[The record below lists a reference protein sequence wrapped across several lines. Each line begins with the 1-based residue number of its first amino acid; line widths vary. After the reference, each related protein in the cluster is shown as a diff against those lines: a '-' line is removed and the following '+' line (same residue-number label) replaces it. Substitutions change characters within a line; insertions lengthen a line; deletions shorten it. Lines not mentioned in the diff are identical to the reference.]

1 MHAAWSLPGVATLPE
16 FRLSRRADEDLMEI
30 FIYGEE
36 TFGPAR
42 AERYQNAMI
51 ELFTRLAEN
60 PMIGRAA
67 DRGGT
72 DLRRH
77 PHASHVVFYTPT
89 TGGIVVER
97 VVHMAY
103 LKGLD
108 VFD

>member
-1 MHAAWSLPGVATLPE
+1 MRAAWLRPGAATLPE
-16 FRLSRRADEDLMEI
+16 FRITRQAADDLLEI
-30 FIYGEE
+30 FVYGEE
-36 TFGPAR
+36 IFGPAR

-51 ELFTRLAEN
+51 EVFTRLAEN
-60 PMIGRAA
+60 PMMGRAA
-67 DRGGT
+67 ERIGT
-72 DLRRH
+72 ALRRH

-89 TGGIVVER
+89 ANGIIVER